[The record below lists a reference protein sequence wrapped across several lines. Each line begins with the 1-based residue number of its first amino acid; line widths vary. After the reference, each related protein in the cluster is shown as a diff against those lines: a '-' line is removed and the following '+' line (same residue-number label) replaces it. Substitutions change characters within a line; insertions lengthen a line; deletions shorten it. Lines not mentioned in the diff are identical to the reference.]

1 MADIHAVSSVAKRL
15 DVVRTVNQSTG
26 VHEMN
31 GGEPLNYKCPKCN
44 HSQYELGE
52 FRASGGFWT
61 KIFDIQSR
69 RYSTV
74 TCAQCRYTEIFQ
86 ADSSMLGNVFD
97 FFTN

>member
-1 MADIHAVSSVAKRL
+1 MNSS
-15 DVVRTVNQSTG
+15 
-26 VHEMN
+26 
-31 GGEPLNYKCPKCN
+31 EPLNYRCPKCGN
-44 HSQYELGE
+44 SQYEVGE

-74 TCAQCRYTEIFQ
+74 TCTQCRYTEIFQ
-86 ADSSMLGNVFD
+86 ADSSMLGNIFD